1 MKYQLTCLMIG
12 ATFLASFTPV
22 QKEKTNSKS
31 DIDQKVEAL
40 LAKMTLEEKAGQMTQ
55 VTLDV
60 VSKGGMYDAKKEQD
74 IDAAKLDTAILKYKL
89 GSILNTGVY
98 PLTREKWYDIMT
110 KIQVANEK
118 SRLKIPVLYG
128 IDAIHGVNY
137 TREATL
143 FPQELA
149 MAATW
154 NPSLIEKG
162 ASITAYETRASA
174 IPWTFSPVLDLGRQP
189 LWSRFFETYGE
200 DSYLVTQMGKAAI
213 RGFQGNDIGNPEK
226 ISACLKHFY
235 GYSASTSGKDRT
247 PILLN
252 ERDLREIYLPP
263 FAAAIKEGAMTVMI
277 NSSEIAG
284 TPVHASYHVLTEVL
298 KGELKFQGFA
308 VTDWE
313 DIIFLHN
320 AHHVATSYKDAV
332 RIAINAGIDMSMVP
346 SDFKFTEYLIQLVN
360 EKQIPMSRID
370 DAVRRILK
378 VKYKLGLFNKM
389 FYPLDQYPKFGSA
402 EHADASYQAAL
413 ECLTLL
419 KNGDNIL
426 PLNKQ
431 DKYLVTGIG
440 ANSLNYLNGGWTHTW
455 QGIETKYN
463 TKGKKTTLEA
473 IKEKIGE
480 GNVKYIEGA
489 GYDKD
494 INTAKAV
501 EMAADVKAIIV
512 CLGENQSVEKPGDI
526 EDLEMPEAQLNLVR
540 ELAKTGKPIVLV
552 LTENRPR
559 LIGKI
564 EKLAAGIL
572 MAYLPGNEGGRAIA
586 EVLFGDFNPCGK
598 LPFTYP
604 RTSGSIYHYDHK
616 YTEEKDAFFGMNGF
630 NPQFKFGT
638 GLSYTSFEY
647 DDLKVN
653 PTLKGNDTLKI
664 SVKITNTGKIAGKEV
679 AQLYVKDEVASIT
692 PPVKRLKG
700 FQKIS
705 LNPGESKIV
714 EFKITRTELAFVNEK
729 LQWITEPGTFKIMV
743 GNTSEKITYSDK

>member
-1 MKYQLTCLMIG
+1 MKYKLSCLLLG
-12 ATFLASFTPV
+12 TLFLSSFTPM
-22 QKEKTNSKS
+22 QKEKANSKS
-31 DIDQKVEAL
+31 EIDQKVEAL
-40 LAKMTLEEKAGQMTQ
+40 LSKMTLEEKVGQMTQ
-55 VTLDV
+55 VTLDM
-60 VSKGGMYDAKKEQD
+60 VSQGALYDAKKDQK
-74 IDAAKLDTAILKYKL
+74 IDQAKLDTAIFKYKL

-98 PLTREKWYDIMT
+98 ALTRERWYEIMT
-110 KIQVANEK
+110 KIQESVNK
-118 SRLKIPVLYG
+118 SRLKIPLLYG
-128 IDAIHGVNY
+128 IDAIHGANY
-137 TREATL
+137 TIGATI

-154 NPSLIEKG
+154 NPALVERG
-162 ASITAYETRASA
+162 AAVSAYETRASA

-213 RGFQGNDIGNPEK
+213 KGFQGNDMANPEK
-226 ISACLKHFY
+226 VAACLKHFY

-252 ERDLREIYLPP
+252 ERDLTEIYLPP
-263 FAAAIKEGAMTVMI
+263 FEAAIKAGAMTVMI

-284 TPVHASYHVLTEVL
+284 TPVHASYHILTEIL
-298 KGELKFQGFA
+298 KNKLKFEGFA
-308 VTDWE
+308 ITDWE

-332 RIAINAGIDMSMVP
+332 KIAINAGIDMSMVP
-346 SDFKFTEYLIQLVN
+346 TDFKFTEYLIQLVN
-360 EKQIPMSRID
+360 EKEVPMSRID

-378 VKYKLGLFNKM
+378 VKYKMGLFNKM
-389 FYPLDQYPKFGSA
+389 FYEFEKYPNFAGP
-402 EHADASYQAAL
+402 EHTEANYQAAL

-419 KNGDNIL
+419 KNDNAL

-455 QGIETKYN
+455 QGVETKYN

-480 GNVKYIEGA
+480 GNVKYVEGT
-489 GYDKD
+489 DFSKD

-501 EMAADVKAIIV
+501 EEAANVKAIII

-526 EDLEMPEAQLNLVR
+526 EDLELPEAQLNLVR
-540 ELAKTGKPIVLV
+540 ELSKTGKPIILV
-552 LTENRPR
+552 LNFNRPR
-559 LIGKI
+559 IISKI
-564 EKLAAGIL
+564 EKLATGVL
-572 MAYLPGNEGGRAIA
+572 MAYLPGNEGGRAIT

-604 RTSGSIYHYDHK
+604 RSTGSIYQYDHK
-616 YTEEKDAFFGMNGF
+616 YTEEKDANFGMTGF
-630 NPQFKFGT
+630 NPLYKFGS
-638 GLSYTSFEY
+638 GLSYTTFEY
-647 DDLKVN
+647 ADL
-653 PTLKGNDTLKI
+653 TLNEKMKGNDTLKI
-664 SVKITNTGKIAGKEV
+664 TIKVTNTGKIAGKEV
-679 AQLYVKDEVASIT
+679 AQLYIKDEVASIT

-700 FQKIS
+700 FQKVS
-705 LNPGESKIV
+705 LAPGESKV
-714 EFKITRTELAFVNEK
+714 LEFKITKKELAFVNEK
-729 LQWITEPGTFKIMV
+729 LAWIVEPGTFKVMLGTQSQKFI
-743 GNTSEKITYSDK
+743 YSDK